1 MYEIEKQLEEIRNN
15 ISKVSN
21 EVINSFNRIQN
32 LKIPSDAKVLILSTP
47 ITVKYIKVTLFVN
60 EDMFEPVDVE
70 EHDGYISSI
79 YRMTDEFF
87 LYKYLGL
94 KKIKM
99 NLMNFTKRKMLKEK
113 RQKQSHYG
121 LSGVQKVQIFH
132 LLFQCITQY
141 LMKTVYLTYLP
152 ASGKIK
158 KNLNSNATFVDNN
171 LTFYINLN
179 KQIECDKQ

>member
-1 MYEIEKQLEEIRNN
+1 MYEIEKYLEEIRNN

-70 EHDGYISSI
+70 EHDGDISSI

-87 LYKYLGL
+87 LYNYLGL
-94 KKIKM
+94 KKNQDEFNEFYETEDAERKTIEAIALWLKRCLESSNFSPSIPM
-99 NLMNFTKRKMLKEK
+99 YYAVPDEDSVFNL
-113 RQKQSHYG
+113 
-121 LSGVQKVQIFH
+121 
-132 LLFQCITQY
+132 
-141 LMKTVYLTYLP
+141 LTGEWEDQEELE
-152 ASGKIK
+152 
-158 KNLNSNATFVDNN
+158 F
-171 LTFYINLN
+171 
-179 KQIECDKQ
+179 